1 MQLFL
6 FCTQLV
12 CLDCSK
18 LIKCRVNSCKC
29 HSQSYSTKSI
39 RQVSLSEPL
48 SPWDLAPGF
57 ADFYAT
63 NLPSQYRKCSCK
75 SHEKWY
81 VCPFYILIRLF
92 IVSRQNGRSYN
103 SWRFTRPVNV
113 SQQKLQDQARADWFI
128 VIHLTA
134 DHISSLYNWVVRS
147 LYLYTAN
154 NQGFDHCSYGNI
166 TRPRKKRNTSP
177 LYKEVGPQKGKDSQ
191 QIERKEA
198 PRPPKKAGIGRAK
211 PTEDLSHCPSMS
223 KHT

>member
-12 CLDCSK
+12 CPDCSK

-63 NLPSQYRKCSCK
+63 NLPNQYCKCSCK
-75 SHEKWY
+75 SNENWY

-92 IVSRQNGRSYN
+92 IVSTQNGRSCN
-103 SWRFTRPVNV
+103 SWRFTRP
-113 SQQKLQDQARADWFI
+113 
-128 VIHLTA
+128 
-134 DHISSLYNWVVRS
+134 
-147 LYLYTAN
+147 N

-166 TRPRKKRNTSP
+166 TPRRYVKRLGRKKERIVSKSSGRK
-177 LYKEVGPQKGKDSQ
+177 LRGPQKRQELDLQNQ
-191 QIERKEA
+191 QRI
-198 PRPPKKAGIGRAK
+198 
-211 PTEDLSHCPSMS
+211 
-223 KHT
+223 